1 MATFLYKLGR
11 FAFRR
16 RHAVTLLWIA
26 LLALAGVGAASAPGG
41 HLRLLLHAR
50 HGGPARLRPAG
61 GALPGGSAD
70 GATARVVFQAPD
82 GGKMTDPAGKAAVE
96 QAVDELRT
104 GSDQVAAV
112 TDPYTAKAVSQD
124 GSTAYIHVSYKV
136 SGMELTD
143 ETKDALTEA
152 GEGPRR
158 RYTVEIGGDALQAA
172 PETGTGRSSASS
184 SPGSSSSSPSA
195 PSSPPDCR

>member
-1 MATFLYKLGR
+1 MPGTEAQRAFDLLEER
-11 FAFRR
+11 F
-16 RHAVTLLWIA
+16 
-26 LLALAGVGAASAPGG
+26 
-41 HLRLLLHAR
+41 
-50 HGGPARLRPAG
+50 
-61 GALPGGSAD
+61 PGGSAD
-70 GATARVVFQAPD
+70 GATARVVFKAPD

-136 SGMELTD
+136 NGMELTD

-152 GEGPRR
+152 GEGPATPGSPSRSAVTR
-158 RYTVEIGGDALQAA
+158 SRPRPRPA
-172 PETGTGRSSASS
+172 PARSSASS
-184 SPGSSSSSPSA
+184 SQGSSSSSPSA
-195 PSSPPDCR
+195 RSSPPGCR